1 MHIHLNLI
9 ANQSVSGSSMNVD
22 LQSTVETIHK
32 QDIEA
37 AFGRGMYRLVLR
49 AELNTIVHYKSSDFL
64 ADGMGKQ
71 EGQKESI
78 VYVLSYN
85 I

>member
-1 MHIHLNLI
+1 
-9 ANQSVSGSSMNVD
+9 MNVD